1 MRAVLGFD
9 LHRLVPGRK
18 CIICGVEI
26 PYEKG
31 LLGHSDADV
40 GLHALI
46 DALLAGAGLPDIGSL
61 FPDSDPR
68 YKNMD
73 SALLLKE
80 VLAKIKLLGIKIEF
94 VDFTFICDEPK
105 LSPYYEK
112 MRKKLASLLE
122 ISPDHISFK
131 AKTTEGLGWGGEK
144 EAIACFCLLTLSP

>member
-26 PYEKG
+26 PHSKG

-46 DALLAGAGLPDIGSL
+46 DALLSGAGLPDIGTM
-61 FPDSDPR
+61 FPDSDPK
-68 YKNMD
+68 YKNID
-73 SALLLKE
+73 SALLLKK
-80 VLAKIKLLGIKIEF
+80 VLTKVKALGIKVEF

-112 MRKKLASLLE
+112 MRERVSEFLE
-122 ISPDHISFK
+122 IEPGCISFK

-144 EAIACFCLLTLSP
+144 EAVACLCLTTLSS